1 MNTEEL
7 LKKTEAGFQTLG
19 LDQHYITS
27 ALANL
32 KEWLTKEE
40 FSIYKPQILHFIAS
54 SDWNYLMDCFFQVIP
69 FGTGGR
75 RGEVGIGPNR
85 INEWTIMASAQGHSQ
100 YLIKQHGEEAKTRGI
115 VFTYDVRVFYTN
127 PHFDESIDN
136 PVAGLDGLRLAKAA
150 SSVYTANGIKV
161 YMFDDVRTTPELSF
175 TIRHLHAIAGDM
187 FSASHNPPDHNGKKV
202 YDEFGGQLIP
212 PFDENLVNE
221 VTQNVSEIKT
231 IPYDQAVAEGKVV
244 YLGKDVDDAYIEAAC
259 AVTLSDARDIKIVYT
274 PMHGCGGSSVL
285 PVLRKLGFD
294 VHVDPKTSNPSGKF
308 ENITFNIPNPEVEQS
323 FETPLLFAKEIDAD
337 ILLNSDP
344 DADRFGIM
352 VKHHDEWVFVNGN
365 EMSGILCEYVIQKR
379 KNPHGV
385 VIKTAV
391 TTNLMKNICDAN
403 GIRLIGDLLVGYKY
417 IGEEMNKLEK
427 EGKIDDLLM
436 GCEES
441 HGYIAGNYVRDKDA
455 CTSAIWFA
463 ELAAEL
469 KAEGKTVID
478 YLEDIYKKYGYFRN
492 YLTEIRLLGAIGLE
506 KIRKIQDTLRAESPK
521 MIGEFEVDHMQDYLN
536 NLPILS
542 ETDRNSKDLMV
553 FHMKPYRNVQ
563 TAKVTIRPSGT
574 EPKIK
579 MYFELSMNSKERPLD
594 VVKQEIEEELLLLE
608 RAIMLHCYKIL
619 GVDFPER
626 GFMLFWQLPL
636 DIKMEYFAKEA
647 SIANLLNLPK
657 DERSEKLYEML
668 GFLGS
673 DPIDKI
679 GKAFETKYD
688 KPLLHYLE
696 LN

>member
-1 MNTEEL
+1 MKIEEL
-7 LKKTEAGFQTLG
+7 LQKSKVGFQTLG
-19 LDQHYITS
+19 LDKHYVTT
-27 ALANL
+27 ALGFL
-32 KEWLTKEE
+32 EQWLTEDE
-40 FSIYKPQILHFIAS
+40 FSIYQPQILHFIES
-54 SDWNYLMDCFFQVIP
+54 EDWEYLMDCFFQVIP

-100 YLIKQHGEEAKTRGI
+100 YLIKHHGEEAKTRGI
-115 VFTYDVRVFYTN
+115 VFTYDVRVFHAN
-127 PHFDESIDN
+127 KHFDTSIDN
-136 PVAGLDGLRLAKAA
+136 PIDGLDGLRLAKAA
-150 SSVYTANGIKV
+150 ASVYTANGIKV
-161 YMFDDVRTTPELSF
+161 FMFDDVRTTPQLSF
-175 TIRHLHAIAGDM
+175 TIRYLHAIAGDM

-221 VTQNVSEIKT
+221 VTQNVTEIKS
-231 IPYDQAVAEGKVV
+231 IPFDQAVAEGKVV
-244 YLGKDVDDAYIEAAC
+244 YLHKEVDEAYINAA
-259 AVTLSDARDIKIVYT
+259 ASVTLSDARDIKIVYT
-274 PMHGCGGSSVL
+274 PMHGCGGTSVL
-285 PVLRKLGFD
+285 PVLRKLGFE
-294 VHVDPKTSNPSGKF
+294 VHEDPKTSNPSGRF

-323 FETPLLFAKEIDAD
+323 FETPLEFAREIDAD

-352 VKHHDEWVFVNGN
+352 VKHNGEWIFVNGN
-365 EMSGILCEYVIQKR
+365 EMSGILCEYVIQKK
-379 KNPHGV
+379 KNPNGV

-403 GIRLIGDLLVGYKY
+403 GIRLIGDLLVGFKY

-455 CTSAIWFA
+455 VVAAIWLA
-463 ELAAEL
+463 ELATEL
-469 KAEGKTVID
+469 KINNRTLID

-492 YLTEIRLLGAIGLE
+492 YLTEVRLLGAIGLE
-506 KIRKIQDTLRAESPK
+506 RIRKIQNTMRSKSPSK
-521 MIGEFEVDHMQDYLN
+521 IGEYDVLDVQDYQH
-536 NLPILS
+536 NLPIRS
-542 ETDRNSKDLMV
+542 ETDRSSKDMLV
-553 FHMKPYRNVQ
+553 FHLKPLRNVLS
-563 TAKVTIRPSGT
+563 AKVTLRPSGT

-579 MYFELSMNSKERPLD
+579 MYFELSMDTKTRGLD
-594 VVKQEIEEELLLLE
+594 VVKQEIEEELVLLE
-608 RAIMLHCYKIL
+608 KAFMLHCYKIL

-636 DIKMEYFAKEA
+636 DVKMEYFKKEDL
-647 SIANLLNLPK
+647 IAQIIKLPK
-657 DERSEKLYEML
+657 EDRSAKLYDML
-668 GFLGS
+668 SFLGS

-679 GKAFETKYD
+679 GKAFETKYG
-688 KPLLHYLE
+688 KPLLNYLE
-696 LN
+696 L